1 MSSSGDVVE
10 GAERAEVEVVDDD
23 APAFFAPV
31 SSDLIDSLLGQY
43 NVARQ
48 HIDQLAGL
56 VAGGLGDVVH
66 YFIEGN
72 AGDDRLH
79 RSVYV
84 DRLFQ
89 SEGAV
94 KALNA
99 AYWSKAL
106 SLTDVYDC
114 MPQARR
120 DEWNTSI
127 REHKAPDFTEDTVRS
142 TLAGLLAAR
151 QQFFAE
157 RVDGI
162 FRNLSHE
169 HLTNCP
175 EGFGRRMILAYMVN
189 EWGSSNSGRCG
200 YINDLRAVIA
210 RFMGRDEP
218 KWNSTSAIV
227 AMARKRPGEWI
238 TLDGGTLR
246 IRVYKKGT
254 AHLEV
259 HPQMAYRLNQ
269 ILAHLHPMAIPSE
282 FRIKPKKR
290 PKDFEMVGRPLPF
303 AVLSHLAGMR
313 VVRER
318 VGSGYPER
326 YQEVRNARTFDH
338 GDFDKGVRRE
348 AEKVLEAVGGVPMDK
363 GCGYFQF
370 DYDPDSVLDEIVASG
385 CIPDRVAHQF
395 YPTPAAIASRCQELA
410 CIGDVDSVLEP
421 SAGQGDLAA
430 YLPKDRTTCVEIS
443 ALHCA
448 ILKARGF
455 EAHQADFLAWSEE
468 TLRTSLRFD
477 RVVMNPPFSD
487 GRALA
492 HLEAA
497 AQLLA
502 QGGRLV
508 AVLPASLRGQ
518 TPLAGFEHEW
528 SRVFSGEFTGTTASV
543 AVLVAR
549 RKASS

>member
-1 MSSSGDVVE
+1 MTAREGDDHFECASVE
-10 GAERAEVEVVDDD
+10 LVDDD

-31 SSDLIDSLLGQY
+31 SSDLIDGLLGQY
-43 NVARQ
+43 RFARQ

-56 VAGGLGDVVH
+56 MAGDLGNVVH

-89 SEGAV
+89 HDGAL

-120 DEWNTSI
+120 DEWNASI
-127 REHKAPDFTEDTVRS
+127 REHKTPDFAEDTVRS

-151 QQFFAE
+151 QRFFAE

-169 HLTNCP
+169 HVTNCP
-175 EGFGRRMILAYMVN
+175 EGFGRRMILAYMVDQ
-189 EWGSSNSGRCG
+189 WGTSNSGRCG

-218 KWNSTSAIV
+218 KWNSTSAV
-227 AMARKRPGEWI
+227 VTMARKRPGEWI

-246 IRVYKKGT
+246 MRVYKKGT

-259 HPQMAYRLNQ
+259 HPDMAYRLNQ
-269 ILAHLHPMAIPSE
+269 ILAHLHPIAIPSE
-282 FRIKPKKR
+282 FRTKPKKR
-290 PKDFEMVGRPLPF
+290 TKEFEMVGRPLPF
-303 AVLSHLAGMR
+303 AVLGHLAGMR
-313 VVRER
+313 VYRER
-318 VGSGYPER
+318 VGTGYPER
-326 YQEVRNARTFDH
+326 YQEVRNARAFDH
-338 GDFDKGVRRE
+338 GDAGSAARKE
-348 AEKVLEAVGGVPMDK
+348 AERVLEAIGGVPV
-363 GCGYFQF
+363 GRTRSHFQF
-370 DYDPDSVLDEIVASG
+370 DYDPDTVLDEIVASG

-395 YPTPAAIASRCQELA
+395 YPTPEAIATVCQELA
-410 CIGDVDSVLEP
+410 EIGDADTVLEP

-448 ILKARGF
+448 ILKARGYRT
-455 EAHQADFLAWSEE
+455 HQADFIAWADDAA
-468 TLRTSLRFD
+468 RQGLRFD

-487 GRALA
+487 GRAQA
-492 HLEAA
+492 HIEAA
-497 AQLLA
+497 AQLLKPS
-502 QGGRLV
+502 GRLV
-508 AVLPASLRGQ
+508 AVLPASMRGKAA
-518 TPLAGFEHEW
+518 LDGFEHEW
-528 SRVFSGEFTGTTASV
+528 SRVYSDEFSGTTVSV
-543 AVLVAR
+543 AVLL
-549 RKASS
+549 ASRATL